1 MDNKLTAEQAE
12 RLLKAI
18 FAKDE
23 KDPNEMTAG
32 ELEEMTAEDEADMAD
47 DNYPETMADK
57 VSYSE
62 YVLTHNLQYIGK
74 AIDRLSRLSRL
85 LLVAERHEN
94 GLPDIITNNELR
106 MALEPLLRVREDINE
121 ITDYL
126 LESYRETK
134 PKDKKLEMRE
144 GERSCENCGDTRCAN
159 SAVAYNWD
167 ECVDSNFTKHWVPK
181 EVEE

>member
-1 MDNKLTAEQAE
+1 MNEPITSEQAK
-12 RLLKAI
+12 RLLQAI
-18 FAKDE
+18 FAEEDADE
-23 KDPNEMTAG
+23 
-32 ELEEMTAEDEADMAD
+32 
-47 DNYPETMADK
+47 DNYPETIADK

-85 LLVAERHEN
+85 FLVADKSG

-106 MALEPLLRVREDINE
+106 MALEPLLRVRENVNE

-134 PKDKKLEMRE
+134 PEDKGR
-144 GERSCENCGDTRCAN
+144 
-159 SAVAYNWD
+159 
-167 ECVDSNFTKHWVPK
+167 
-181 EVEE
+181 

>member
-1 MDNKLTAEQAE
+1 MVKLFDGIDRAARRPRKEKPMNEPITSEQAK
-12 RLLKAI
+12 RLLQAI
-18 FAKDE
+18 FA
-23 KDPNEMTAG
+23 
-32 ELEEMTAEDEADMAD
+32 EEDTDTD
-47 DNYPETMADK
+47 DDYPKTIADK

-85 LLVAERHEN
+85 FLVADKSG

-106 MALEPLLRVREDINE
+106 MALEPLLRVREDVNE

-134 PKDKKLEMRE
+134 PEDKGR
-144 GERSCENCGDTRCAN
+144 
-159 SAVAYNWD
+159 
-167 ECVDSNFTKHWVPK
+167 
-181 EVEE
+181 

>member
-1 MDNKLTAEQAE
+1 MNEPITSEQAK

-18 FAKDE
+18 FAEEDTDE
-23 KDPNEMTAG
+23 
-32 ELEEMTAEDEADMAD
+32 
-47 DNYPETMADK
+47 DNYPETITDK
-57 VSYSE
+57 VGYAE
-62 YVLTHNLQYIGK
+62 YVLTHSLEYIGK

-106 MALEPLLRVREDINE
+106 MALEPLLRVREDVNE

-134 PKDKKLEMRE
+134 PEDKGR
-144 GERSCENCGDTRCAN
+144 
-159 SAVAYNWD
+159 
-167 ECVDSNFTKHWVPK
+167 
-181 EVEE
+181 

>member
-1 MDNKLTAEQAE
+1 MNESITPEQAKK
-12 RLLKAI
+12 LLNAI
-18 FAKDE
+18 FAEEDTDE
-23 KDPNEMTAG
+23 
-32 ELEEMTAEDEADMAD
+32 
-47 DNYPETMADK
+47 DNYPETIADK

-74 AIDRLSRLSRL
+74 AIDRLSQLSRL
-85 LLVAERHEN
+85 FLVADKSG

-134 PKDKKLEMRE
+134 PEDKGR
-144 GERSCENCGDTRCAN
+144 
-159 SAVAYNWD
+159 
-167 ECVDSNFTKHWVPK
+167 
-181 EVEE
+181 

>member
-1 MDNKLTAEQAE
+1 MTETIVLSGADCRRKEIRMNEPITPEQAK
-12 RLLKAI
+12 RLLQAI
-18 FAKDE
+18 FAEEDTDE
-23 KDPNEMTAG
+23 
-32 ELEEMTAEDEADMAD
+32 
-47 DNYPETMADK
+47 DNYPETIADK

-85 LLVAERHEN
+85 FLVADKSG

-106 MALEPLLRVREDINE
+106 MALEPLLMVREDVNE

-134 PKDKKLEMRE
+134 PEDKKLEMRE
-144 GERSCENCGDTRCAN
+144 GERSCENCGNTRCAN

-167 ECVDSNFTKHWVPK
+167 ECVDSNFTKHWMPK
-181 EVEE
+181 KAVGE

>member
-1 MDNKLTAEQAE
+1 MNEPITSEQAK

-18 FAKDE
+18 FAEEDTDE
-23 KDPNEMTAG
+23 
-32 ELEEMTAEDEADMAD
+32 
-47 DNYPETMADK
+47 DNYPETITDK

-85 LLVAERHEN
+85 FLVADKSG

-106 MALEPLLRVREDINE
+106 MALEPLLRVREDVNE

-134 PKDKKLEMRE
+134 PEDKGR
-144 GERSCENCGDTRCAN
+144 
-159 SAVAYNWD
+159 
-167 ECVDSNFTKHWVPK
+167 
-181 EVEE
+181 

>member
-1 MDNKLTAEQAE
+1 MNEPITPEQSKKLLQ
-12 RLLKAI
+12 AI
-18 FAKDE
+18 FAEEDTDE
-23 KDPNEMTAG
+23 G
-32 ELEEMTAEDEADMAD
+32 
-47 DNYPETMADK
+47 NYPETISEK
-57 VSYSE
+57 VGYAE
-62 YVLTHNLQYIGK
+62 YVLTHNLSNIGK
-74 AIDRLSRLSRL
+74 ALNRLSRLSRL
-85 LLVAERHEN
+85 LLVSEKSG

-106 MALEPLLRVREDINE
+106 MALEPLLRAREDINE
-121 ITDYL
+121 ITGYL

-181 EVEE
+181 KEAQHE

>member
-1 MDNKLTAEQAE
+1 MNEPITSEQAK

-18 FAKDE
+18 FAEEDTDE
-23 KDPNEMTAG
+23 
-32 ELEEMTAEDEADMAD
+32 
-47 DNYPETMADK
+47 DNYPETITDK
-57 VSYSE
+57 VGYAE
-62 YVLTHNLQYIGK
+62 YVLTHSLEHIGK

-106 MALEPLLRVREDINE
+106 MALEPLLMVRENVNE

-144 GERSCENCGDTRCAN
+144 GERSCKNCGNTRCAI
-159 SAVAYNWD
+159 VANNWD
-167 ECVDSNFTKHWVPK
+167 ECADSNFTKHWRPK
-181 EVEE
+181 EEAQHE

>member
-1 MDNKLTAEQAE
+1 MTDKERNMEKLTTEQAKK
-12 RLLKAI
+12 LLNAI
-18 FAKDE
+18 FAEED
-23 KDPNEMTAG
+23 TG
-32 ELEEMTAEDEADMAD
+32 E
-47 DNYPETMADK
+47 DNYPETITDK

-85 LLVAERHEN
+85 LLVADKSG

-144 GERSCENCGDTRCAN
+144 GERSCKNCGNTRCAI
-159 SAVAYNWD
+159 VAYIWD

-181 EVEE
+181 KEAQHE

>member
-1 MDNKLTAEQAE
+1 MNEPITSEQAK

-18 FAKDE
+18 FAEEDTDE
-23 KDPNEMTAG
+23 
-32 ELEEMTAEDEADMAD
+32 
-47 DNYPETMADK
+47 DNYPETITDK

-85 LLVAERHEN
+85 FLVADKSG

-106 MALEPLLRVREDINE
+106 MALEPLMMVREDVNE

-134 PKDKKLEMRE
+134 PEDKGR
-144 GERSCENCGDTRCAN
+144 
-159 SAVAYNWD
+159 
-167 ECVDSNFTKHWVPK
+167 
-181 EVEE
+181 

>member
-1 MDNKLTAEQAE
+1 MNEHITPEQAK
-12 RLLKAI
+12 RLLQAI
-18 FAKDE
+18 FAEEDTDE
-23 KDPNEMTAG
+23 
-32 ELEEMTAEDEADMAD
+32 
-47 DNYPETMADK
+47 DNYPETITDK

-85 LLVAERHEN
+85 FLVADKSG

-106 MALEPLLRVREDINE
+106 MALEPLLMVREDVNE

-134 PKDKKLEMRE
+134 PEDKGR
-144 GERSCENCGDTRCAN
+144 
-159 SAVAYNWD
+159 
-167 ECVDSNFTKHWVPK
+167 
-181 EVEE
+181 